1 MMNRAERRRYSSL
14 GVSNKMIMDK
24 TLSDM
29 YEQGFKDGIKHTY
42 KSVITILFYV
52 IKNHLRISK
61 ENYQSLF
68 LRCME
73 NIDAFRTGQLKP
85 SDVELMKK
93 EILEEKNL
101 DLGRIDR

>member
-1 MMNRAERRRYSSL
+1 MNRAERRRCNHL

-52 IKNHLRISK
+52 IKNHLRISR

>member
-1 MMNRAERRRYSSL
+1 MNRAERRKYSRC
-14 GVSNKMIMDK
+14 GVSNKAIMDK

-85 SDVELMKK
+85 SDIDLMKQ
-93 EILEEKNL
+93 EILEEKSL

>member
-1 MMNRAERRRYSSL
+1 MNREERRRYSSL

>member
-1 MMNRAERRRYSSL
+1 MNRAERRRYSSL

-42 KSVITILFYV
+42 KAVITILFYV

-85 SDVELMKK
+85 SDIDLMKQ
-93 EILEEKNL
+93 EILEEKSL

>member
-1 MMNRAERRRYSSL
+1 MNRAERRRYSSL
-14 GVSNKMIMDK
+14 GVSNKVIMDK

-42 KSVITILFYV
+42 KAIITILFYV

-73 NIDAFRTGQLKP
+73 NIDAFRTGQLRP

-93 EILEEKNL
+93 EILEEKSL

>member
-1 MMNRAERRRYSSL
+1 MNREERRRYSSL

-29 YEQGFKDGIKHTY
+29 YEPGFKDGIKHTY

-52 IKNHLRISK
+52 IKNHIRISK

-68 LRCME
+68 LRCMS
-73 NIDAFRTGQLKP
+73 NIESFKTGQLRP
-85 SDVELMKK
+85 SDIDLMKQ
-93 EILEEKNL
+93 EILEEKSL

>member
-1 MMNRAERRRYSSL
+1 MNRAERRRYSSL
-14 GVSNKMIMDK
+14 GISNKAIMDK
-24 TLSDM
+24 TLSDV

-73 NIDAFRTGQLKP
+73 NIDAFRTGQLRP
-85 SDVELMKK
+85 SDIDLMKQ
-93 EILEEKNL
+93 EILEEKSLN
-101 DLGRIDR
+101 LGRIDR

>member
-1 MMNRAERRRYSSL
+1 MNRAERRRYSSL

-29 YEQGFKDGIKHTY
+29 YEQGFKDGLKHTY

>member
-1 MMNRAERRRYSSL
+1 MNRAERRRYSSL
-14 GVSNKMIMDK
+14 GVSNKVIMDK

-42 KSVITILFYV
+42 KAIITILFYV

-73 NIDAFRTGQLKP
+73 NIDAFRTGQLRP
-85 SDVELMKK
+85 SDMDLMKQ
-93 EILEEKNL
+93 EILEEKSL

>member
-1 MMNRAERRRYSSL
+1 MNRAERRRYSSL

-52 IKNHLRISK
+52 IKNHLRISR

>member
-1 MMNRAERRRYSSL
+1 MNREEHRRYSSL

-85 SDVELMKK
+85 SDVELLKK

>member
-1 MMNRAERRRYSSL
+1 MNRAERRRYSSL

-42 KSVITILFYV
+42 KAVITILFYV

-93 EILEEKNL
+93 EILEEKSL

>member
-1 MMNRAERRRYSSL
+1 MNREERRRYSSL

-42 KSVITILFYV
+42 KAAITILFYV

-68 LRCME
+68 LRCMS
-73 NIDAFRTGQLKP
+73 NIESFKTGQLRP
-85 SDVELMKK
+85 SDIDLMKQ
-93 EILEEKNL
+93 EILEEKSL

>member
-1 MMNRAERRRYSSL
+1 MNRAERRRYSSL

-73 NIDAFRTGQLKP
+73 NIDAFRTGHLETN
-85 SDVELMKK
+85 DYETIVK
-93 EILEEKNL
+93 EMNK
-101 DLGRIDR
+101 LGVCIK

>member
-1 MMNRAERRRYSSL
+1 MNRAERRRYNNL
-14 GVSNKMIMDK
+14 GVSNKAIMDK

>member
-1 MMNRAERRRYSSL
+1 MNRAERRRYSSL

>member
-1 MMNRAERRRYSSL
+1 MNRAERRKYSHC

-68 LRCME
+68 LRCMS
-73 NIDAFRTGQLKP
+73 NIESFKTGQLRP
-85 SDVELMKK
+85 SDIDLMKQ
-93 EILEEKNL
+93 EIFEEKSL

>member
-1 MMNRAERRRYSSL
+1 M
-14 GVSNKMIMDK
+14 
-24 TLSDM
+24 
-29 YEQGFKDGIKHTY
+29 
-42 KSVITILFYV
+42 

-73 NIDAFRTGQLKP
+73 NIDAFRTGQLRP

-93 EILEEKNL
+93 EILEEKSL

>member
-1 MMNRAERRRYSSL
+1 MNRAERRRYSSL
-14 GVSNKMIMDK
+14 GVSNKVIMDK

-42 KSVITILFYV
+42 KAVITILFYV

-68 LRCME
+68 LRCMS
-73 NIDAFRTGQLKP
+73 NIESFKTGQLRP
-85 SDVELMKK
+85 SDIDLMKQ
-93 EILEEKNL
+93 EILEEKSL

>member
-1 MMNRAERRRYSSL
+1 MNREQVRKLKEQGYSQK
-14 GVSNKMIMDK
+14 VIMDRYRQEAI
-24 TLSDM
+24 D
-29 YEQGFKDGIKHTY
+29 QGFSEGIKHTY

-52 IKNHLRISK
+52 IKNHLRISR

>member
-1 MMNRAERRRYSSL
+1 MNRSERRKYEKKGYSQHS
-14 GVSNKMIMDK
+14 IMKKYRNDA
-24 TLSDM
+24 

-52 IKNHLRISK
+52 IKNHLRISR

>member
-1 MMNRAERRRYSSL
+1 MNRAERRRYSSL
-14 GVSNKMIMDK
+14 GISNKAIMYN

-42 KSVITILFYV
+42 KAVITILFYV

-68 LRCME
+68 LRCMS
-73 NIDAFRTGQLKP
+73 NIESFKTGQLRP
-85 SDVELMKK
+85 SDIDLMKQ
-93 EILEEKNL
+93 EILEEKSL

>member
-1 MMNRAERRRYSSL
+1 MNRAERRRYSSL
-14 GVSNKMIMDK
+14 GISNKAIMDK

-52 IKNHLRISK
+52 IKNHLR
-61 ENYQSLF
+61 
-68 LRCME
+68 CME

-85 SDVELMKK
+85 SDVELMRK
-93 EILEEKNL
+93 EMLEEKNL

>member
-1 MMNRAERRRYSSL
+1 MNREERRRYSSL

-42 KSVITILFYV
+42 KAVITILFYV
-52 IKNHLRISK
+52 IKNHLRISR

-85 SDVELMKK
+85 SDIDLMKQ
-93 EILEEKNL
+93 EILEEKSL

>member
-1 MMNRAERRRYSSL
+1 MNREERRRYSSL

-42 KSVITILFYV
+42 KAVITILFYV

>member
-1 MMNRAERRRYSSL
+1 
-14 GVSNKMIMDK
+14 MDK

-42 KSVITILFYV
+42 KAVITILFYV

-93 EILEEKNL
+93 EILEEKSL

>member
-1 MMNRAERRRYSSL
+1 
-14 GVSNKMIMDK
+14 MDK

-42 KSVITILFYV
+42 KAVITILFYV

-85 SDVELMKK
+85 SDIDLMKQ
-93 EILEEKNL
+93 EILEEKSL

>member
-1 MMNRAERRRYSSL
+1 MNRAERRRYSSL

-42 KSVITILFYV
+42 KAVITILFYV

-68 LRCME
+68 LRCMS
-73 NIDAFRTGQLKP
+73 NIESFKTGQLRP
-85 SDVELMKK
+85 SDIDLMKQ
-93 EILEEKNL
+93 EILEEKSL